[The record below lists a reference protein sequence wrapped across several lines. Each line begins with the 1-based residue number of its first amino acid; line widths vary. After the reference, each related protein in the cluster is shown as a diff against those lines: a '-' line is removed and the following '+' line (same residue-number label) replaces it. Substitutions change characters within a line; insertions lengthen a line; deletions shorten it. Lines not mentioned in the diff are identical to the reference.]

1 VRLALDITRRNLP
14 HWQHGSSTYF
24 ITYRCVGSV
33 SLDDSART
41 IVLDNWRYWH
51 AKRYLLHAAVVMPD
65 HVHVLITPKMSSRR
79 VGEVRAG
86 VKLINAL
93 DEALARRHQLAPD
106 QVRVHEAD
114 ALVDTGAARTVI
126 PVSVAQ
132 LLGLATRGQRIAVYA
147 DGHRETV
154 DVSGPFVAEID
165 GIDTLEEAMILGD
178 EVILGQTVLKKL
190 DLVVDCVGQRLIPN
204 PAHPDGPVFRI

>member
-1 VRLALDITRRNLP
+1 MQTFRHLSKLND
-14 HWQHGSSTYF
+14 GS
-24 ITYRCVGSV
+24 RQ
-33 SLDDSART
+33 
-41 IVLDNWRYWH
+41 
-51 AKRYLLHAAVVMPD
+51 
-65 HVHVLITPKMSSRR
+65 

-86 VKLINAL
+86 VKLTHAL

-147 DGHRETV
+147 DGRRETV
-154 DVSGPFVAEID
+154 DVSEPFIAEID
-165 GIDTLEEAMILGD
+165 GMGTLEEAMILGD
-178 EVILGQTVLKKL
+178 EVILGQTVLEKL